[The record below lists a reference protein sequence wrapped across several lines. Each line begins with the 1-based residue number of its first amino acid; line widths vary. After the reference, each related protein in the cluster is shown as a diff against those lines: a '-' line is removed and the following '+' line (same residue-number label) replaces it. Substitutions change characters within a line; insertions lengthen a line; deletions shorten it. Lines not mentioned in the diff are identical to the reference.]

1 MRRRH
6 IKMDRLL
13 NHALNQQESALTKS
27 ERSHL
32 EGCSLCRKKVDEY
45 RRSFQSVSKDEIPHP
60 EINRFRDMFQTA
72 WESRQNDTPGNTSSM
87 GDIRRRFLRVPSMWV
102 SSILLCLVLGSGFGI
117 ARSVGSYSENTARF
131 AGPVLT
137 AGQQI
142 LEEPEITH
150 LLPDVDR
157 ATVIVNRERRGEDKK
172 EKYVVHGYLEDDSV
186 QVVWQL

>member
-1 MRRRH
+1 MRKRH
-6 IKMDRLL
+6 IKIDRLL
-13 NHALNQQESALTKS
+13 NHALNQRESALTES

-32 EGCSLCRKKVDEY
+32 ESCNVCRKKVDEY
-45 RRSFQSVSKDEIPHP
+45 RRSFHSVSKDEIPHP

-72 WESRQNDTPGNTSSM
+72 WESRQSDTRGNTSSM
-87 GDIRRRFLRVPSMWV
+87 GDTRRRFLRVPSMWV
-102 SSILLCLVLGSGFGI
+102 SLILLCLVLGSGFGI
-117 ARSVGSYSENTARF
+117 ARSVGSYSENATRF

-137 AGQQI
+137 SGQQV

-157 ATVIVNRERRGEDKK
+157 PTVIVNRERRGDTKR